1 MELETKKVH
10 YAGKLDGTECCAYCG
25 CTIEETSCWLY
36 DENRVRYC
44 HKHGRSPNYVK
55 YETHIYSTTGLNL
68 LTFVNN
74 NIRQTIDLGDTC
86 KSLYDKYVV
95 FSSIYFFDEEIVSQI
110 IFNKILKSL
119 FNTDYIKTNGKH
131 IWDNLVYQSE

>member
-1 MELETKKVH
+1 MELKTKKARHV
-10 YAGKLDGTECCAYCG
+10 GKLDGTERCAYCG
-25 CTIEETSCWLY
+25 CIIGKKLCWSY
-36 DENRVRYC
+36 NKND
-44 HKHGRSPNYVK
+44 VK
-55 YETHIYSTTGLNL
+55 YCNKHRRNQNYIKNETYIYSTIGLNL

-74 NIRQTIDLGDTC
+74 NIRQTIDLGDSC

-119 FNTDYIKTNGKH
+119 FNTDYIKTSGKH